1 MFQTSKSD
9 VLNSVIISL
18 LVLILVFVWSGFLM
32 LDRKIDRE
40 LKRQAE
46 INQTSYL
53 TNKEQSESIR
63 VLKTDTQILMNI
75 AVNGDYGMGEE
86 DVGD

>member
-9 VLNSVIISL
+9 VLESVIISL

-46 INQTSYL
+46 INHTSYL

>member
-32 LDRKIDRE
+32 LDRKIDKE

-46 INQTSYL
+46 INQTSYI

-75 AVNGDYGMGEE
+75 VVNGDYGMGEE

>member
-46 INQTSYL
+46 INQTSYI
-53 TNKEQSESIR
+53 TNKEQSKSIR

>member
-18 LVLILVFVWSGFLM
+18 LVLILVFVWCGFLM
-32 LDRKIDRE
+32 LDRKIDKE

-46 INQTSYL
+46 INQTSYI
-53 TNKEQSESIR
+53 TNKEQSENIR